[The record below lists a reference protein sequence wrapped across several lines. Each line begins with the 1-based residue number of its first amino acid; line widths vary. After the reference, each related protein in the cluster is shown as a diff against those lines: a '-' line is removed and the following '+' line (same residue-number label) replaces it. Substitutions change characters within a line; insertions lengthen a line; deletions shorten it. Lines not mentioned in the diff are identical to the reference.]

1 MKQNSYERESGE
13 RLALGLGWFSIG
25 LGLTEICA
33 TRSLARLIG
42 LPERERTLA
51 TLRALGVREI
61 GHGVAILA
69 QPDSAARVWARVAG
83 DALDLSVL
91 AAAMA
96 DEESDQTRV
105 SAAIGAVLGAAALDV
120 TCAQQLS
127 RQSENG
133 RPGGSRRL
141 RESNGVRVERVT
153 TINRPVHEVYE
164 FWRRFENLPRFMRHL
179 ESVEMLENGRSRWRA
194 NGPAGMR
201 FQWDAEILQDREGEW
216 IAWRS
221 VEGSDVQNSG
231 SVRFQAAPGARGTEV
246 RVQLQ
251 YSPPAGAF
259 GRTIAKLFGEEPDQQ
274 IHEDLHRF
282 KQLMETGEIPISEGP
297 SLWRAAQPPKDV
309 DQLKALVGVQS

>member
-1 MKQNSYERESGE
+1 MKQHSYERKSGE
-13 RLALGLGWFSIG
+13 RLAIGLGWFSIG

-42 LPERERTLA
+42 VPERDRTLT
-51 TLRALGVREI
+51 TLRALGVREV

-91 AAAMA
+91 GAAMA
-96 DEESDQTRV
+96 DEESDRTRV

-120 TCAQQLS
+120 MCAQQLS
-127 RQSENG
+127 GRSENG
-133 RPGGSRRL
+133 RRGGSRGL
-141 RESNGVRVERVT
+141 RDPNEVRVERVT

-194 NGPAGMR
+194 KGPAGMT
-201 FQWDAEILQDREGEW
+201 FEWNAEILQEREGEW

-231 SVRFQAAPGARGTEV
+231 SVRFQAAPGARGTEI

-259 GRTIAKLFGEEPDQQ
+259 GRTIAKLFGEEPSLQMR
-274 IHEDLHRF
+274 EDLNRF
-282 KQLMETGEIPISEGP
+282 KQVMETGEVTRSDGSPDGARLRQHP
-297 SLWRAAQPPKDV
+297 AQP
-309 DQLKALVGVQS
+309 AAR